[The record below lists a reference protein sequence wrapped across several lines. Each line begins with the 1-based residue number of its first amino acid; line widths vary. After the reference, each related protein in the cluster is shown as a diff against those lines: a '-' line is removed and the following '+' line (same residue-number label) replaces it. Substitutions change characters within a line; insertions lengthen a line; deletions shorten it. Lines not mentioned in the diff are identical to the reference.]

1 MSKAN
6 KANKRKNKL
15 KARKRQEE
23 MNRLALAD
31 ILTAALLELCLP
43 DWAEYVDDTGGIDI
57 GGRKILFD
65 FGQVAWN
72 ASLEGETD
80 PINFMDLSS
89 LDDDE
94 QKIFRDEIVKLVKEK
109 NTRWP
114 HLRNRIEHV
123 SVQFINGK
131 TVMKVKPGIYTPA
144 PDIEIPPALP
154 EPITPEAIFALR
166 KKRALTQVV
175 FAQNLGVSARTVSAW
190 EHGRSRPSKQQE
202 ELIRKMM
209 ET

>member
-1 MSKAN
+1 MSKMN
-6 KANKRKNKL
+6 KANKRKDKL
-15 KARKRQEE
+15 KARKRREE

-31 ILTAALLELCLP
+31 ILTAALWELCLP

-89 LDDDE
+89 LDEDE
-94 QKIFRDEIVKLVKEK
+94 QKIFRDEIIKLIKEK

-114 HLRNRIEHV
+114 NLRNRIEHV

-131 TVMKVKPGIYTPA
+131 TVMKVKPGIYIPA
-144 PDIEIPPALP
+144 PDIEMSPTPP
-154 EPITPEAIFALR
+154 EPITPEEILALR
-166 KKRALTQVV
+166 KKRTLTQVV
-175 FAQNLGVSARTVSAW
+175 FAQKLGVSARTVSAW
-190 EHGRSRPSKQQE
+190 EHGKSRPSELQE
-202 ELIRKMM
+202 DLIREMM
-209 ET
+209 EI